1 MREIKETD
9 THHSKIAAIGMPS
22 PYPLPVG
29 LLAHSSMHQV
39 EVLSYADCFLFMA
52 VAGVIAMCL
61 IPVMPPFLSAQKK

>member
-1 MREIKETD
+1 
-9 THHSKIAAIGMPS
+9 MPS